1 MVSSGCRMRSLWFVI
16 VISFLPN
23 TEGKMQ
29 FKFYFLNL
37 SELNL
42 NCNLVYI
49 EVARK
54 SFIILKSSC

>member
-16 VISFLPN
+16 IISFLPN

-37 SELNL
+37 DELKL
-42 NCNLVYI
+42 CKLLYI
-49 EVARK
+49 EVARM
-54 SFIILKSSC
+54 SSILKSSY